1 MFGLKFK
8 KLFLINNY
16 NVLLFLFSI
25 FFCLVVLNIEN
36 LIGINLE
43 FHPDSLFYIERANSI
58 NYSQFQFKY
67 IYFYYV
73 KFLIIPEILITAN
86 IILYSFTNIFL
97 YSYFKKKI
105 QINRSTIALIIFF
118 IIFNPLRAHYAVHIL
133 KETLIIFLLVSLFI
147 SRKSILAFILLI
159 LGFFLRPAF
168 FIYSLLLYRSFNL
181 KYSIFIVVIPIIFF
195 VYHYFDAIKFVIF
208 QTNGNM
214 QFRTFDI
221 VPNFI
226 DLAFLGQILR
236 SLTWPIFLLSG
247 IFAILSPSL
256 FFIPIGIYNFIY
268 LSLCIVISKDYKNFF
283 ILFVILSIFGFIVS
297 GFTSYIRYTLPLL
310 TIFPLLILAKLK

>member
-25 FFCLVVLNIEN
+25 FFCLLVLNIEN

-43 FHPDSLFYIERANSI
+43 FHPDSMFYIERANSI

-67 IYFYYV
+67 IYFFYV
-73 KFLIIPEILITAN
+73 KFFIIPEILITAN

-97 YSYFKKKI
+97 FSFLKNKI
-105 QINRSTIALIIFF
+105 QMNGYIIILIVLF
-118 IIFNPLRAHYAVHIL
+118 IIFNPLRAHYAVHLL

-147 SRKSILAFILLI
+147 SRKFIFTIFFLL

-168 FIYSLLLYRSFNL
+168 FIYSLLLYRSLNL

-195 VYHYFDAIKFVIF
+195 VYHYFDTIKFVIF
-208 QTNGNM
+208 QTNGDM
-214 QFRTFDI
+214 QFRSFDT

-226 DLAFLGQILR
+226 DLGFLGQILR

-268 LSLCIVISKDYKNFF
+268 LSLCIVISKDYKN
-283 ILFVILSIFGFIVS
+283 IIVLFVILSIFGFIVS

-310 TIFPLLILAKLK
+310 TIFPLLIFAKLK

>member
-1 MFGLKFK
+1 MFGSKFK
-8 KLFLINNY
+8 NLILLNDSY
-16 NVLLFLFSI
+16 VLLFLFSI
-25 FFCLVVLNIEN
+25 LFCLVVLNIEN

-43 FHPDSLFYIERANSI
+43 FHPDSLFYIERAGDI
-58 NYSQFQFKY
+58 NFNQFQFKY
-67 IYFYYV
+67 IYFFYV
-73 KFLIIPEILITAN
+73 KLIMNPEILIIIN

-97 YSYFKKKI
+97 YSFFKKKV
-105 QINRSTIALIIFF
+105 QLNRSTIALIIFF
-118 IIFNPLRAHYAVHIL
+118 IIFNPLRAHYAVHLL

-147 SRKSILAFILLI
+147 SRKSIFAIIFLL

-181 KYSIFIVVIPIIFF
+181 KYSFFIVVIPIIFF

-208 QTNGNM
+208 QTNGDM
-214 QFRTFDI
+214 QFRSFDT

-226 DLAFLGQILR
+226 DLGFLGQIYR

-268 LSLCIVISKDYKNFF
+268 LSLCVVISKDYKNIFV
-283 ILFVILSIFGFIVS
+283 LFVILSIFGFIVS
-297 GFTSYIRYTLPLL
+297 GFTSYIRYSLPVFTLLPLL
-310 TIFPLLILAKLK
+310 MVSKLK